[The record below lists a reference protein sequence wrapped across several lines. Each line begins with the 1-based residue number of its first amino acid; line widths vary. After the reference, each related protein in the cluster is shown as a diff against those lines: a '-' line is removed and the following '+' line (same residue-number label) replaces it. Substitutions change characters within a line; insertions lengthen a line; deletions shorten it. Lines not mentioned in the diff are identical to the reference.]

1 MNAGIRRHAILLITL
16 VLIAGGLVTAE
27 IYSNASASAPPTPRS
42 PVVLWTDSFENFP
55 QPGSAPNGGQNGVAP
70 MALNYGG
77 VKYTSATGTTYTGDP
92 QWLNVTGCNGI
103 VLSGQAASA
112 AWPSSTGCENT
123 ARSLDNLRKMAQA
136 VGSVNGTGSATN
148 HIVAAYTNR
157 GFNTA
162 GVEAQTEQPIA
173 FSSVAANRYFTA
185 SVWATAINCDAV
197 KPRLTFEYS
206 TDGTTWNAFG
216 STYIDP
222 CSLPNVANQTNY
234 SGVNVAKGFANS
246 GIMLPV
252 SSTQMYLRVKNVQT
266 NTGGGND
273 GGWDDLT
280 LYEATPA
287 ISKEFNPTSID
298 KTANPSA
305 VSTLTFTVTNT
316 TDKSAKAGWE
326 ITDTLP
332 TGLTIA
338 SSTAGGTCTPKTFTD
353 GSGGSLGSGDTS
365 VKIVGTI
372 PYNVSSCTVTVQVTG
387 TSNGTFTNIL
397 NPTDPNYS
405 ASNVKGLLP
414 QGTASL
420 TITGTTPS
428 TVALTYDCTTGTGST
443 AGTTVSPATSV
454 TVADGSG
461 CTRPGYTFAGWNTS
475 AGGTGTSNAAGSSLT
490 LNADTTLYAQWT
502 PVTTPVTT
510 NVALTYDCNA
520 GTGSTAGTSVSP
532 GTSVTVADGSGC
544 TRPGYTFAGWNTS
557 AGGTGTSNAAGSSLT
572 LNADTALYAQWT
584 PVTTPVPTNVALTYD
599 CNGGSGSTAGTSVSP
614 GTSVAVAAGSGCTRT
629 NSTFLGWS
637 SSPNGSGTLLAPGDP
652 LTLNADTTLYA
663 VWSPPTAIDDT
674 YTTPYQTPKTVPAST
689 GVLANDNGSGITVT
703 SNTQPP
709 NGSVT
714 LNPDGS
720 FTYTPKP
727 GFSGQDCWNYTITE
741 SGGTA
746 TDTAQSCVTV
756 GSPSQSVIAAND
768 SYTTPYQTPKTV
780 SSISGVLAND
790 TGTGLTVTSNTQP
803 PNGSVT
809 LNPDG
814 SFTYTP
820 KPGFSGQDCWS
831 YITTD
836 NASETATA
844 QSCVTVGSPSPS
856 GSTTPTT
863 PAPAGPIAVDDLLRT
878 VMETPVS
885 GDAAVN
891 DTFPAGSVFTQ
902 TSSPANGTV
911 AWNPNGTN
919 TYTPNPGFT
928 GVDSFTYKVC
938 LSAPNQ
944 ASCASAT
951 ERIAVREPEPKAAP
965 QSKKVDRGSMIPL
978 LYEPVGLSTPA
989 AGSNLR
995 PGSVSIARWGSQW
1008 GNQVVVPGKGTWVM
1022 KGTQVQFVP
1031 DNGFTGQSTIRY
1043 RIQDRNG
1050 KWAYSTL
1057 TATAPAIPM
1066 GINAGM

>member
-1 MNAGIRRHAILLITL
+1 MNTGKRRHSILLSTL
-16 VLIAGGLVTAE
+16 LLIAGGLVTAE
-27 IYSNASASAPPTPRS
+27 IFSNAEASAPPTPRA
-42 PVVLWTDSFENFP
+42 PVVLWSDNFENFP
-55 QPGSAPNGGQNGVAP
+55 QSGSAPIGGQNGVQP

-77 VKYTSATGTTYTGDP
+77 VKYKGATGTTYTGDS
-92 QWLNVTGCNGI
+92 QWLNITGCNGI

-112 AWPSSTGCENT
+112 AWPDSSGCEND
-123 ARSLDNLRKMAQA
+123 AKSLDFLRKMAQA
-136 VGSVNGTGSATN
+136 VGSVNGTGPATN

-206 TDGTTWNAFG
+206 TNGTTWNAFG
-216 STYIDP
+216 STFISP
-222 CSLPNVANQTNY
+222 CSMPNVANQTNY

-266 NTGGGND
+266 NTSGGND

-316 TDKSAKAGWE
+316 TDKSEKAGWE

-353 GSGGSLGSGDTS
+353 GAGGSLGAGDTS

-387 TSNGTFTNIL
+387 DSNGTFTNIL
-397 NPTDPNYS
+397 NPTDPKYS

-414 QGTASL
+414 EGTASL

-428 TVALTYDCTTGTGST
+428 TVALTYDCNSGTGST
-443 AGTTVSPATSV
+443 AGTSVSPGTSV
-454 TVADGSG
+454 TVAAGSG
-461 CTRPGYTFAGWNTS
+461 CTRTGYTFAGWDTS

-490 LNADTTLYAQWT
+490 LNADTTLYAKWT
-502 PVTTPVTT
+502 PVTTPVST
-510 NVALTYDCNA
+510 NVTLTYDCNA

-532 GTSVTVADGSGC
+532 GTSVTVAAGSGC
-544 TRPGYTFAGWNTS
+544 TRTGYTFAGWDTS

-584 PVTTPVPTNVALTYD
+584 PVATPVATPVSTNTVALTYD
-599 CNGGSGSTAGTSVSP
+599 CNGGSGSTTGTSVSP

-637 SSPNGSGTLLAPGDP
+637 ASPNGSGTLLAPGDP

-663 VWSPPTAIDDT
+663 VWSPPTAIDDL
-674 YTTPYQTPKTVPAST
+674 YTTSYQTPKKVLAST
-689 GVLANDNGSGITVT
+689 GVLTNDTGTGITVT

-727 GFSGQDCWNYTITE
+727 GFSGKDCWNYTIT
-741 SGGTA
+741 
-746 TDTAQSCVTV
+746 DNV
-756 GSPSQSVIAAND
+756 SQ
-768 SYTTPYQTPKTV
+768 
-780 SSISGVLAND
+780 
-790 TGTGLTVTSNTQP
+790 
-803 PNGSVT
+803 
-809 LNPDG
+809 
-814 SFTYTP
+814 
-820 KPGFSGQDCWS
+820 
-831 YITTD
+831 
-836 NASETATA
+836 TATA

-856 GSTTPTT
+856 DSTTPTT
-863 PAPAGPIAVDDLLRT
+863 PAAAGPIAVDDLLRT

-911 AWNPNGTN
+911 AWNANGTN

-928 GVDSFTYKVC
+928 GLDSFNYQVC
-938 LSAPNQ
+938 LPAPNQ
-944 ASCASAT
+944 TRCASAT
-951 ERIAVREPEPKAAP
+951 ERIAVSEPEPKATP
-965 QSKKVDRGSMIPL
+965 QSKKVDQGSTLPL
-978 LYEPVGLSTPA
+978 VYAPVGLSTPA
-989 AGSNLR
+989 VGSELR
-995 PGSVSIARWGSQW
+995 PGSVSIAQWGSQW
-1008 GNQVVVPGKGTWVM
+1008 GDRVVVPRKGMWLL
-1022 KGTQVQFVP
+1022 KGAQVQFVP
-1031 DNGFTGQSTIRY
+1031 EKGFTGQSTIRY

-1057 TATAPAIPM
+1057 TASAPAIPV
-1066 GINAGM
+1066 GISAGM